1 MLPDSAVVL
10 VTGASSGIGAAIARG
25 LAAPG
30 RVLHLQG
37 RDEDRLAAIAAEVEA
52 LGARAVTERIDLL
65 DHAATESAARRWAA
79 DLPRLDV
86 LVHSAGICVMSE
98 IEHVDPADL
107 DRHYAVNLRTPVVLS
122 QALTPP
128 LVASGGQVVFINSGA
143 GHQAFP
149 AWGVYAATKFGLR
162 AIADAMRLE
171 LSGRGVRVI
180 GIHPGRTATP
190 MQAEVHRMEG
200 KDYDPTAF
208 VTAEDVAA
216 SVVHAVEM
224 PRNAAIT
231 ELSIR
236 PGGA

>member
-1 MLPDSAVVL
+1 
-10 VTGASSGIGAAIARG
+10 
-25 LAAPG
+25 
-30 RVLHLQG
+30 
-37 RDEDRLAAIAAEVEA
+37 
-52 LGARAVTERIDLL
+52 
-65 DHAATESAARRWAA
+65 
-79 DLPRLDV
+79 
-86 LVHSAGICVMSE
+86 
-98 IEHVDPADL
+98 
-107 DRHYAVNLRTPVVLS
+107 
-122 QALTPP
+122 
-128 LVASGGQVVFINSGA
+128 
-143 GHQAFP
+143 
-149 AWGVYAATKFGLR
+149 
-162 AIADAMRLE
+162 
-171 LSGRGVRVI
+171 VRVI